1 MVTVFIIMR
10 KDTVS
15 PGCWPV
21 KRFLNLL
28 FSFIMNRKQLSDKL
42 SFIRRE
48 YKKNNKKIRR
58 DQDTFLLWCEKQVKT
73 KFSDSFIEGK
83 VNQATNHLALFL
95 LGDKDNNFDR
105 LINPNT
111 F

>member
-1 MVTVFIIMR
+1 M
-10 KDTVS
+10 
-15 PGCWPV
+15 
-21 KRFLNLL
+21 
-28 FSFIMNRKQLSDKL
+28 DKL
-42 SFIRRE
+42 RYIRNE
-48 YKKNNKKIRR
+48 YKKNNKKIRS

-73 KFSDSFIEGK
+73 KFTDSFIEGK

-95 LGDKDNNFDR
+95 LGDKDNNFDK